1 MEFQTLDVEIS
12 GRIAHVW
19 LNRPEVRNAINIKM
33 VSELRKLCAYVEDET
48 DVEVLFLGGRGTD
61 FCSGIDLSDF
71 APDDTPDI
79 HGFNRWEKVGRALE
93 RLPALTI
100 AVMQGEVAGGGLQLA
115 LACDIRVGAP
125 DSYYH
130 FHDVRMGFIP
140 GMGTFRLAK
149 FIGIGR
155 ARRMALTGRKIG
167 SEEAER
173 IGLIDHLAGAEG
185 LWDKAEEALAEF
197 GHLNTHTV
205 QLIRR
210 LLDESFEFS
219 WEDFLGHFLAA
230 QDRAIRMEE
239 FRDFIRRAHD
249 KGTPRGDDD
258 GS

>member
-1 MEFQTLDVEIS
+1 MDFQTLDVEIND
-12 GRIAHVW
+12 RIAHVW
-19 LNRPEVRNAINIKM
+19 LNRPEVRNAIDIKM
-33 VSELRKLCAYVEDET
+33 VSELRKLFAYIEDET
-48 DVEVLFLGGRGTD
+48 DVEVFFLGGRGDD

-71 APDDTPDI
+71 APGDTPDI

-100 AVMQGEVAGGGLQLA
+100 AVLQGEVAGGGLQLA
-115 LACDIRVGAP
+115 LACDIRVGSAN
-125 DSYYH
+125 SYYH
-130 FHDVRMGFIP
+130 FHDVKMGFIP

-155 ARRMALTGRKIG
+155 ARRMALTGRKIQ
-167 SEEAER
+167 SDEAER
-173 IGLIDHLAGAEG
+173 IGLIDHLSGSDD
-185 LWDKAEEALAEF
+185 LWAKAQAALDEF
-197 GHLNTHTV
+197 GHLNIHTV

-219 WEDFLGHFLAA
+219 WEDFLGHFLAS

-239 FRDFIRRAHD
+239 FRNFIRRAHEQ
-249 KGTPRGDDD
+249 GTPRGDDD

>member
-1 MEFQTLDVEIS
+1 MELQTLDVEVQ

-19 LNRPEVRNAINIKM
+19 LNRPEVRNAINIQM
-33 VSELRKLCAYVEDET
+33 VSELRKLFAYIEDET
-48 DVEVLFLGGRGTD
+48 DVEVLFLGGRGSD

-71 APDDTPDI
+71 APEDTPDI
-79 HGFNRWEKVGRALE
+79 HGFNRWEKIGRALE

-100 AVMQGEVAGGGLQLA
+100 AVLHGEVAGGGLQLA
-115 LACDIRVGAP
+115 LACDIRVGSN
-125 DSYYH
+125 DSFYH

-149 FIGIGR
+149 FIGLGR
-155 ARRMALTGRKIG
+155 ARRMALTGRQVK
-167 SEEAER
+167 SEEAAN
-173 IGLIDHLAGAEG
+173 IGLIDHLSGPDD
-185 LWDKAEEALAEF
+185 LWEKAQAALEEF

-230 QDRAIRMEE
+230 QDRAVRMDE
-239 FRDFIRRAHD
+239 FRDFIRRAH
-249 KGTPRGDDD
+249 KQGTPRGDND

>member
-1 MEFQTLDVEIS
+1 MDFQTLDVEIN

-19 LNRPEVRNAINIKM
+19 LSRPEVRNAINIKM
-33 VSELRKLCAYVEDET
+33 VSELRKLFAYIEDST
-48 DVEVLFLGGRGTD
+48 DVEVLFLGGRGND

-71 APDDTPDI
+71 APGDTPDI
-79 HGFNRWEKVGRALE
+79 HGFNRWEKVGRTLE

-115 LACDIRVGAP
+115 LACDIRVGAA
-125 DSYYH
+125 SSFYH

-149 FIGIGR
+149 FVGLGR
-155 ARRMALTGRKIG
+155 ARRMALTGRRIAAA
-167 SEEAER
+167 EAEQM
-173 IGLIDHLAGAEG
+173 GLIDHLSADDA
-185 LWDKAEEALAEF
+185 LAAKAEAALAEF
-197 GHLNTHTV
+197 GHLNVHTV

-210 LLDESFEFS
+210 LLDESFEFG
-219 WEDFLGHFLAA
+219 WEDFLGHFLAS
-230 QDRAIRMEE
+230 QDRAIRMDE
-239 FRDFIRRAHD
+239 FRDFIRRAHV